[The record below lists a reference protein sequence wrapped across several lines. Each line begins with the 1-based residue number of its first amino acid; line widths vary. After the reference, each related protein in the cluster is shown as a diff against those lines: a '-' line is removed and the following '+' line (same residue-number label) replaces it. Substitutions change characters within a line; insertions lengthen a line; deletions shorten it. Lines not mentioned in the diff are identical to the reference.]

1 MAEAAEKIS
10 AKESWNVYQL
20 VAAVQADLSKKG
32 IGKEQ
37 TNTFDKYK
45 FRGID
50 DVYNALGP
58 VLSRHGLVV
67 FPEVRGR
74 EVTQRDTQ
82 KGGTVFHVTL
92 DVVYHFVSAHDG
104 SEMLVPVPGEAM
116 DRGDKAINKAMSA
129 AYKLACFQT
138 FCIPIEGQDSEMET
152 HEIKKSNS
160 VAAALREGSPDVDQ
174 GHVRRILND
183 LDNSFIYDEETRVL
197 EPAAPLDDIKALYD
211 EIVSDEALMAHV
223 WAKLS
228 PDGGFAKTGSK
239 IRRYLKDQEKRGW
252 ISE

>member
-1 MAEAAEKIS
+1 MS
-10 AKESWNVYQL
+10 ESFSVFQL

-58 VLSRHGLVV
+58 VLSNHGLVV
-67 FPEVRGR
+67 FPEVTGR

-138 FCIPIEGQDSEMET
+138 FCIPIEGQDSEAES
-152 HEIKKSNS
+152 HEVKKSTR
-160 VAAALREGSPDVDQ
+160 AIDAALEGVEFTQEQQDQ
-174 GHVRRILND
+174 INAYRSGLIDAYEAEDTAGTLQ
-183 LDNSFIYDEETRVL
+183 LIDEL
-197 EPAAPLDDIKALYD
+197 KDDQELK
-211 EIVSDEALMAHV
+211 MGV
-223 WAKLS
+223 WAALSDFSKVRAYIRKLE
-228 PDGGFAKTGSK
+228 
-239 IRRYLKDQEKRGW
+239 RERG
-252 ISE
+252 